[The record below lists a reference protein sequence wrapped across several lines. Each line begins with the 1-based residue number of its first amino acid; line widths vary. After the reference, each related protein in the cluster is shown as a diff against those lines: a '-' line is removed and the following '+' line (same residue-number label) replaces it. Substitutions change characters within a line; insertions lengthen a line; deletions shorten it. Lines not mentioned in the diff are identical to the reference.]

1 MLWGIVIIVVVCSS
15 PSPLSKLVIVA
26 LSFEHLRSKEEED
39 TFAAIIDDA
48 VGKEATDGSV
58 VMFDILIVA
67 DMQHVSY
74 AMIHF

>member
-15 PSPLSKLVIVA
+15 PSSPLSLLLVIVA
-26 LSFEHLRSKEEED
+26 LSFEHLRSKDAED

-48 VGKEATDGSV
+48 AGKDASNGFV
-58 VMFDILIVA
+58 VMFYILIVA

-74 AMIHF
+74 V